1 MDFYALYIS
10 GGNPMTQLSKS
21 KTQKSIF
28 GVCGGVAK
36 YLGLDVSLVRI
47 AFVLGAICT
56 GSLVFWIYLL
66 MAIVL
71 PSEE

>member
-1 MDFYALYIS
+1 
-10 GGNPMTQLSKS
+10 MTQLSKS

-36 YLGLDVSLVRI
+36 YLGLDVSFVRMS
-47 AFVLGAICT
+47 FVLGAICT

-66 MAIVL
+66 MAVIL